1 MKFRITLT
9 AEYEV
14 HPENY
19 PEGSTP
25 DAMLDI
31 DLEEYREDPF
41 NLADMLLNLED
52 MRRAEITGE
61 IVEG

>member
-9 AEYEV
+9 VEYDV

-19 PEGSTP
+19 PEESTP

-31 DLEEYREDPF
+31 DLESYREDPF
-41 NLADMLLNLED
+41 NLLDMMNST
-52 MRRAEITGE
+52 ISGE
-61 IVEG
+61 IVED